1 MPNWR
6 QWETAA
12 KADWGLAVERE
23 PVIRPLAEE
32 EKLTDERL
40 QEAMLRLNLG
50 RSVLYKLIQRYRQ
63 RPQTSSLLPL
73 RRGRGRDSRVLNR
86 EQEELLQSCIRE
98 FYLTPERPS
107 MAALVRET

>member
-1 MPNWR
+1 MRPRFKCQNWR

-23 PVIRPLAEE
+23 SVIRPLAEE
-32 EKLTDERL
+32 GKVTDERL
-40 QEAMLRLNLG
+40 QDAMLRLNLG

-73 RRGRGRDSRVLNR
+73 KALT
-86 EQEELLQSCIRE
+86 QHSCNQGQ
-98 FYLTPERPS
+98 
-107 MAALVRET
+107 